1 MRVATRGEIVTVRIN
16 CWSGPRNV
24 STALMYS
31 FRQRADTTVY
41 DEPLYAHY
49 LRVTGRVHPGRDDV
63 LAAQDDDGAAVVRD
77 VILADQP
84 TPVAFFKQMAHHLV
98 DLDDAVLGECRN
110 ILLTRDPRNMLP
122 SLAVQL
128 PDAGIPDTGLDV
140 QVRLLD
146 QIIGAGDTPI
156 VIDSRALLDDPA
168 NVLAAVCERLGIGR
182 DDAMLSWPAGPKTE
196 DGVWAPHWY
205 DNVHRTTGFL
215 PYAATTRALPDA
227 LRPVLDEAIPLY
239 DRLAAYAVD

>member
-1 MRVATRGEIVTVRIN
+1 MTTRIN

-49 LRVTGRVHPGRDDV
+49 LRVTGREHPGRADV
-63 LAAQDDDGAAVVRD
+63 IASQDDDGEAVVREL
-77 VILADQP
+77 IMADQP

-98 DLDDAVLGECRN
+98 DLDPAFLGSCRN
-110 ILLTRDPRNMLP
+110 ILLTRDPRRMLA

-128 PDAGIPDTGLDV
+128 PDARLADTGLEV
-140 QVRLLD
+140 QVDLLD
-146 QIIGAGDTPI
+146 AIIDAGDTPI
-156 VIDSRALLDDPA
+156 VIDSTPLLDRPA
-168 NVLAAVCERLGIGR
+168 AVLGSVCERLGI
-182 DDAMLSWPAGPKTE
+182 DADPAMLSWPTGPKPE

-215 PYAATTRALPDA
+215 PNPSTARALPDH
-227 LRPVLDEAIPLY
+227 LQPVLDEAKPLY
-239 DRLAAYAVD
+239 ERLAEFAVHP